1 MQSINL
7 SRVDNYSFRSNEA
20 YNTLRTNIQFCGKDI
35 KAICIT
41 SCTPNEGKTVVSF
54 SLAAS
59 MAEGGKKVLFIDAD
73 LRKSILIGRLK
84 VDKAVS
90 GLTHYLSGINELEEI
105 IYQTNVENLD
115 IIFTG
120 PVPPN
125 PSDLLGS
132 EEFRKLIASGRE
144 VYDYIIIDTPPL
156 GAVIDSANVAK
167 FCDGVILVIQTN
179 TISYKFAQRV
189 IKQLEKG
196 NCRILGAILNKVE
209 FKHKGYYGKY
219 HGNYYGNY
227 YNSFGVNPDADTGNV
242 KNPV

>member
-7 SRVDNYSFRSNEA
+7 ERVDNYNFKSNEA

-35 KAICIT
+35 KTICIT

-54 SLAAS
+54 SLATS

-84 VDKAVS
+84 VDKAVV
-90 GLTHYLSGINELEEI
+90 GLTHYLSGINKLEEVL
-105 IYQTNVENLD
+105 YQTNIENLD

-132 EEFRKLIASGRE
+132 EVFKNLIIAQRDI
-144 VYDYIIIDTPPL
+144 YDYIIIDTPPL

-167 FCDGVILVIQTN
+167 FCDGAILVIQTN

-189 IKQLEKG
+189 VKQLEKG

-209 FKHKGYYGKY
+209 FKHNGYYGKY
-219 HGNYYGNY
+219 HGSYYGNY
-227 YNSFGVNPDADTGNV
+227 YNSYSRKEVS
-242 KNPV
+242 KKEE